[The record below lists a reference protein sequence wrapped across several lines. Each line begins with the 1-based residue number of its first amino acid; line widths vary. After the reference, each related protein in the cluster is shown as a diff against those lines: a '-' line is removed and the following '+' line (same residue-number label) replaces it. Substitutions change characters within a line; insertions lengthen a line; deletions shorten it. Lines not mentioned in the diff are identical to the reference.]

1 MMQQKKQE
9 EEKAER
15 MQNVFKQH
23 DENQKN
29 INLSNKKIDPNILIT
44 SSINSEDSTLDN
56 DNN

>member
-1 MMQQKKQE
+1 
-9 EEKAER
+9 